1 MMPKARDH
9 DLLVEEC
16 NRELLV
22 YDLRSDRAHSLN
34 TAAALIWRWSDGNT
48 SVAEITSRLAAELQ
62 KPIDPDE
69 VEQALQRLADANL
82 LEEPALAG
90 VSRRMFVKKAAAA
103 VAGLAIVASI
113 RTPASANHTSPCN
126 EGIGNGS
133 DGDLTDGDGNENCDT
148 ANFNSDDAAG
158 GGPSADDGD
167 GAPPDNSTPPQ

>member
-22 YDLRSDRAHSLN
+22 YDLHNDRAHSLN

-48 SVAEITSRLAAELQ
+48 SVAEITTRLSAELH
-62 KPIDPDE
+62 KPIDTEE
-69 VEQALQRLADANL
+69 VEQALQRLSDANL

-90 VSRRMFVKKAAAA
+90 VSRRQFVKKAAAA

-113 RTPASANHTSPCN
+113 RTPAAACAESDVLHCN
-126 EGIGNGS
+126 AGNGNGS
-133 DGDLTDGDGNENCDT
+133 EGCDPGNSSTSPDGSTGQNQGGDE
-148 ANFNSDDAAG
+148 
-158 GGPSADDGD
+158 GGPQPGGNTVD
-167 GAPPDNSTPPQ
+167 